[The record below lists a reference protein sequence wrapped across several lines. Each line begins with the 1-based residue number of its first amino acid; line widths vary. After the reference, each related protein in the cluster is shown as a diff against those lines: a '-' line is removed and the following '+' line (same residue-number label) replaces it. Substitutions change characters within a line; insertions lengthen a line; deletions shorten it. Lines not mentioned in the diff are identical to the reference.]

1 MTLDDT
7 ATANGFVAYTCE
19 AVARC
24 LVRHADTLADTGGD
38 PRQAHELYAFADDL
52 RKIAGSHRNEGNG
65 ADEASRMDEEDRFD
79 MVRHVDH
86 LADKLAHGIASGE
99 GVALVPML
107 RMVIRAMGVE
117 EYERPHP
124 ATSSEVPF

>member
-7 ATANGFVAYTCE
+7 ATANGFIAYTCE
-19 AVARC
+19 TVARC
-24 LVRHADTLADTGGD
+24 LARHADTLADTGGD
-38 PRQAHELYAFADDL
+38 PRQAHELYAYADDL
-52 RKIAGSHRNEGNG
+52 REIAGHHRTQCRDIQEP
-65 ADEASRMDEEDRFD
+65 DHFD
-79 MVRHVDH
+79 MARHVDH

>member
-7 ATANGFVAYTCE
+7 ATANGFIAYTCE
-19 AVARC
+19 TVACC
-24 LVRHADTLADTGGD
+24 LARHADIQADTGGD
-38 PRQAHELYAFADDL
+38 PGPARELRAYADDL

-65 ADEASRMDEEDRFD
+65 NDKASRIDEQDRID
-79 MVRHVDH
+79 MACHVDH
-86 LADKLAHGIASGE
+86 LAAILSGSDLAT
-99 GVALVPML
+99 LVPML